1 MAKFEVTP
9 ELAATLKSLRIQN
22 NVTAKS
28 IAELIG
34 KSASYISKLEKAEIK
49 TIKESELT
57 TIFNFIYCDVEN
69 GREITDSILKKIYNT
84 IELRY
89 TEEEIDR
96 QSWWTTYDTVLRLIP
111 VPADLI
117 DDIVARMKAIG
128 LTSNTLCERINANEG
143 ISPQVTNIDRYP
155 FNEWKAFVK
164 NHKPDFY
171 FIKMKVDV
179 NIINR
184 ILSKEVEDSNY
195 VTMLAISY
203 YLRKIERFGTE
214 IVIPEE
220 ENKNLNIEARDYL
233 NKFKF
238 FSIEEKYKINKLA
251 KSEEERESL
260 ISTFDQENRQLVN
273 KILVDFKIF
282 SDLDIRYSNKI
293 FSILIANLKW
303 DLPFMMAMSGV
314 EFCELEN
321 ISHSNKKNMLNE
333 IRSIVKKY
341 KEMPEEQRK
350 LDSYD

>member
-1 MAKFEVTP
+1 
-9 ELAATLKSLRIQN
+9 
-22 NVTAKS
+22 
-28 IAELIG
+28 
-34 KSASYISKLEKAEIK
+34 
-49 TIKESELT
+49 
-57 TIFNFIYCDVEN
+57 
-69 GREITDSILKKIYNT
+69 
-84 IELRY
+84 
-89 TEEEIDR
+89 
-96 QSWWTTYDTVLRLIP
+96 
-111 VPADLI
+111 
-117 DDIVARMKAIG
+117 
-128 LTSNTLCERINANEG
+128 
-143 ISPQVTNIDRYP
+143 
-155 FNEWKAFVK
+155 
-164 NHKPDFY
+164 
-171 FIKMKVDV
+171 
-179 NIINR
+179 
-184 ILSKEVEDSNY
+184 
-195 VTMLAISY
+195 MLAISY

-303 DLPFMMAMSGV
+303 DLPFMMAMSGI